1 MNKMNPALRA
11 PGNNEIYTPKW
22 AAEDIVNHYKPRGK
36 ILEPCKGGGV
46 FTDLMPG
53 CDWCEINEG
62 KDFFDYNENVDW
74 IISNPPYSL
83 IRKFVL
89 HSFKI
94 ADNIVYLIPV
104 WKAFNAIGLQ
114 NELKNY
120 GGIKE
125 IRWYGG
131 GGKLGFPMGN
141 GIGTVYWKKGYTG
154 PCYTTFYEVK

>member
-1 MNKMNPALRA
+1 MVSMNPSKRA
-11 PGNNEIYTPKW
+11 SGNDEIYTPHW
-22 AAEDIVNHYKPRGK
+22 AAKDIVDHYKPFGK
-36 ILEPCKGGGV
+36 ILEPCRGKGV

-53 CDWCEINEG
+53 CDWCEINDG
-62 KDFFDYNENVDW
+62 KDFFDYDEKVDW

-94 ADNIVYLIPV
+94 SDNIVYLIPV

-114 NELKNY
+114 NELRSY

-141 GIGTVYWKKGYTG
+141 GIGTVYWKRDYTG
-154 PCYTTFYEVK
+154 PIHTTFYDY